1 MEGES
6 ILPKE
11 TIPIIRQRNP
21 LSFSSSSTSH
31 SRRSYFGSSS
41 VRKLSFLILSI
52 WLLLESVEGQGPAC
66 SCTPTVSR
74 WRVDFNGT
82 CPPNNVLSGP
92 GTGLS
97 GVSCDISTISSP
109 ITNITYVQILELGPT
124 LAQVLKAETSRDVKL
139 NNTVI
144 EFSSVTSALP
154 SVYSVGLQFFARAN
168 TESSGTVELQWI
180 VSFSNLCDTTVF
192 QNGNSLGWLTFVS
205 TIYILIL
212 YSFIG
217 IITVIPFLST

>member
-21 LSFSSSSTSH
+21 LSFSSSSH
-31 SRRSYFGSSS
+31 SRRRYFGSG

-52 WLLLESVEGQGPAC
+52 WLLLESVEGQGPTC
-66 SCTPTVSR
+66 SCTPTVYR

-82 CPPNNVLSGP
+82 CPPNNVLSGT

-124 LAQVLKAETSRDVKL
+124 LAQVLKAETSRDVVL

-144 EFSSVTSALP
+144 DFSSVTSALP

-205 TIYILIL
+205 ILYILIL

-217 IITVIPFLST
+217 IITVMTFLLT